1 MLDKVEKFVEK
12 TEELGNDFIDYII
25 IPFIRGTKHMLL
37 DEAKI
42 NYFLKFKTEYLE
54 QKITLFISYLKENN
68 KDELIDFV
76 NTLKNKDKE
85 FFILSIN
92 KVFELDNSLQ
102 LYILAYLTKMYQ
114 QNSSLNYF
122 EKSIYYNIEQLSEDD
137 LKIFS
142 ELMFKLKPSENNQ
155 KAYPLSKN
163 KLTEIENIVLI
174 KFTNIGIIQ
183 TVNGGFGG
191 PFITKTEYSDKLAL
205 IIKEFIDKL

>member
-1 MLDKVEKFVEK
+1 MSNKIENFAVKINSIS
-12 TEELGNDFIDYII
+12 NDFIDNII
-25 IPFIRGTKHMLL
+25 VPLTRGTKYILL

-54 QKITLFISYLKENN
+54 QKITLFISYLQEKN
-68 KDELIDFV
+68 KDELINFV
-76 NTLKNKDKE
+76 NNLKGKDKE
-85 FFILSIN
+85 FFIQSIN
-92 KVFELDNSLQ
+92 KVFELDNNLQ

-142 ELMFKLKPSENNQ
+142 ELMFKLKPSENNE
-155 KAYPLSKN
+155 KAYSLIEN
-163 KLTEIENIVLI
+163 KLTEIENIVSI

-183 TVNGGFGG
+183 TVNGAFGG
-191 PFITKTEYSDKLAL
+191 PFISKTEYRDKLAL
-205 IIKEFIDKL
+205 IIKEFTDDL